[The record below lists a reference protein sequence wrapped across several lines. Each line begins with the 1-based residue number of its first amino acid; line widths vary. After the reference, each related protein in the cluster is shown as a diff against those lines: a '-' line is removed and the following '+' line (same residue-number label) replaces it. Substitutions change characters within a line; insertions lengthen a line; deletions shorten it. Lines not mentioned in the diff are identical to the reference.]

1 MACDESKAFGHSSM
15 PTAACGEKSKCS
27 TYKNAQLTY
36 RGGRPLIWLFLTRN
50 FRAIWAKSLCQS
62 EKGEWEI
69 QAIKDKKK
77 YGPKPTSCRPPAVSP
92 DVVVLKERL
101 GSGSLKIMKRSAD
114 DLAKEKEEAGDALTT
129 YSPCVLMP
137 ELKGHM
143 NSLVEVLLPPQ
154 HLVADHKQAS
164 VAWQNTLIW

>member
-1 MACDESKAFGHSSM
+1 MGLSL
-15 PTAACGEKSKCS
+15 PAATGSVPG
-27 TYKNAQLTY
+27 
-36 RGGRPLIWLFLTRN
+36 RGP
-50 FRAIWAKSLCQS
+50 
-62 EKGEWEI
+62 
-69 QAIKDKKK
+69 
-77 YGPKPTSCRPPAVSP
+77 
-92 DVVVLKERL
+92 KERL